1 MTSLI
6 TLIYLLCINWFAIL
20 LPMRG
25 CSLMF
30 LIMGLFLFLFW
41 QDNHCSCLAK
51 GVLQRRIEILGYFAE
66 TLTKYRI
73 STVVEA
79 NKINYQLSSI
89 GQFFAKKSKIPLM
102 YHWNFGKKNRNFIEK
117 SEVESTCMEEG
128 LFIYFFSFFAK
139 NHRFI
144 WWYIANLM
152 DDFLRLFKKYKFYIY
167 IFIYLSCY
175 YYFLIIRL

>member
-1 MTSLI
+1 
-6 TLIYLLCINWFAIL
+6 
-20 LPMRG
+20 MRG
-25 CSLMF
+25 CLLMF

-102 YHWNFGKKNRNFIEK
+102 YHRNFGKK
-117 SEVESTCMEEG
+117 S
-128 LFIYFFSFFAK
+128 
-139 NHRFI
+139 
-144 WWYIANLM
+144 
-152 DDFLRLFKKYKFYIY
+152 KFHQKIGSGEHMHGGG
-167 IFIYLSCY
+167 FIYLFFFFFCKKSSI
-175 YYFLIIRL
+175 FLVIYCQFNG